1 MTAND
6 TRIRVRDL
14 ILPAEI
20 GTYPDE
26 RGRRQRVR
34 INLLLSVTARAE
46 TDRLSEVV
54 DYHQLVKAI
63 QKLISSG
70 HVNLVETLAERIAAL
85 CLADSRV
92 DHVSVGVEKLDAI
105 EESVSVGVEI
115 DRAR

>member
-26 RGRRQRVR
+26 RGRQQRVR
-34 INLLLSVTARAE
+34 INLSLSVTARAE

-54 DYHQLVKAI
+54 DYHQLVQAI
-63 QKLISSG
+63 QRLISTG
-70 HVNLVETLAERIAAL
+70 HINLVETLAERIATL
-85 CLADSRV
+85 CLIDSRV
-92 DHVSVGVEKLDAI
+92 DRVTVGVEKLDAI
-105 EESVSVGVEI
+105 TELASVGVEI